1 MMSRDNLFSLRT
13 KRPVDEYAELPS
25 IVIDLLS
32 LYDGKHFHVKRILSA
47 RSLWEYFNMFLF
59 IEKGI
64 LNAGNKKLKKI
75 NKVYDLDFM
84 YTLRLSVDELRAFL
98 FLHKALI
105 LTVDPALRERVG
117 FRARESF
124 DKQAIL
130 QNYRAWSRD
139 T

>member
-1 MMSRDNLFSLRT
+1 
-13 KRPVDEYAELPS
+13 
-25 IVIDLLS
+25 
-32 LYDGKHFHVKRILSA
+32 
-47 RSLWEYFNMFLF
+47 MFLF

-84 YTLRLSVDELRAFL
+84 HTLRLSVDELRAFL
-98 FLHKALI
+98 ELHKALI

-130 QNYRAWSRD
+130 QNYKAWSRD